1 MIQTMPLGH
10 THRDLLNRVIRSK
23 DIVVWA
29 NRKQGSGMV
38 IAEVAGSTVETVRI
52 ARSDNGRLTNV
63 NSENLIVI
71 TAQVERNIAGN
82 VGANMD
88 LEATR

>member
-10 THRDLLNRVIRSK
+10 THRDLMNRVIRNK

-38 IAEVAGSTVETVRI
+38 IASVEGSTVETVRI
-52 ARSDNGRLTNV
+52 SRSDTGRLTNV
-63 NSENLIVI
+63 NSNNLIVI
-71 TAQVERNIAGN
+71 TAQVEKNVAGN

>member
-38 IAEVAGSTVETVRI
+38 IAEVAGSTSETVRI

-63 NSENLIVI
+63 NPENLIVL
-71 TAQVERNIAGN
+71 TAQVEKNIAGN